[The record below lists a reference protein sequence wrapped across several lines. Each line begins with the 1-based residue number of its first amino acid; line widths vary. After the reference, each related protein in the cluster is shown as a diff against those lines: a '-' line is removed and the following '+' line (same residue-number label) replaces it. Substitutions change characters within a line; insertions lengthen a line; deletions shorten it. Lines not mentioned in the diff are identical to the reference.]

1 MIYTLLHVQHTEQ
14 HKKLLPTT
22 VAAVPQTCLNDN
34 TAIVIQSKLPLLP
47 ESQLKP
53 KTFLTATLDMLYKV
67 HTAT

>member
-1 MIYTLLHVQHTEQ
+1 M
-14 HKKLLPTT
+14 KLLPTT

-34 TAIVIQSKLPLLP
+34 TANVIQSKLPLLP

-53 KTFLTATLDMLYKV
+53 KTVLTATLDMLYKV